1 MGTFVIRTVNGT
13 QMQCELDHQ
22 RVELDQGVG
31 VVTAVA
37 GAATTNKGNAVVTSE
52 ALTTA
57 AAAIYTLTVTDALIA
72 ATSIVMASVQFGTST
87 TGDPIVTQV
96 TPAAG
101 SVVIKVKNDHAT
113 AALNGTIKV
122 SFIVFN

>member
-1 MGTFVIRTVNGT
+1 M
-13 QMQCELDHQ
+13 DHQ
-22 RVELDQGVG
+22 LVELDQGVG
-31 VVTAVA
+31 VVTAAA
-37 GAATTNKGNAVVTSE
+37 GAATSNKGNAVVTSE
-52 ALTTA
+52 SLTTA
-57 AAAIYTLTVTDALIA
+57 AAAIYTLTVTDSKIAL
-72 ATSIVMASVQFGTST
+72 TSIVMASVQLGTST

-122 SFIVFN
+122 SYITFN